1 MNPSPRT
8 RRAPSDPHTVGQW
21 VSDRAGREPEA
32 IAIIHEGRELS
43 YKELDEAS
51 GRLARWLLERGLASG
66 DRVGVLAQNRP
77 EQVVLLF
84 ACAKARL
91 IFFPLNLRLTN
102 EELAAQLQLVTPSVW
117 FVSAS
122 QLARVDDVLTSVSGA
137 PLELEATV
145 QALGEVEHVE
155 FPPARA
161 DDGLAIIATSGTTGR
176 PKGVLL
182 THANFFWTN
191 LSLDLVVPITRE
203 DVVLQVLPQFHVGG
217 WNVQPMLAWWKG
229 ATVVLKSS
237 FDPAA
242 VLAVIA
248 ERRVTTMAG
257 VPTTYQMIGQH
268 ADFAGADLSSLRAV
282 VVGGAA
288 MPYAL
293 VEQWHARGVALYQG
307 YGLTES
313 APNVFCL
320 DDADALSHPC
330 SVGRPYPYVD
340 VALLDRGGDQVID
353 GPGQGE
359 LLVRGPSVFP
369 GYWCDP
375 AATAAAVIDG
385 WLRTGDVAARD
396 TDGYYRIVGRAKEM
410 FVTGGEN
417 VYPVEV
423 ENVITS
429 FDGVINAAV
438 VSVADV
444 KWGESGVAFVE
455 CAGRDTFDV
464 DALAAHCHTRL
475 AGYKVPVRFEVVAEL
490 PRTAVGKI
498 DKSALRARANRRPQG
513 LDPSVPRSH
522 RLLKR

>member
-1 MNPSPRT
+1 M
-8 RRAPSDPHTVGQW
+8 SDPHAVGRW
-21 VSDRAGREPEA
+21 VSDRARLHPEKIA
-32 IAIIHEGRELS
+32 IACGEHELS
-43 YKELDEAS
+43 YLELDTAS
-51 GRLARWLLERGLASG
+51 SRLAGWLLARGLAPG
-66 DRVGVLAQNRP
+66 ERVAVLAENRF

-84 ACAKARL
+84 ACAKAGL
-91 IFFPLNLRLTN
+91 IFFPMNVRLTN
-102 EELAAQLQLVTPSVW
+102 EELAAQLELMAPGAW
-117 FVSAS
+117 FVSSAQS
-122 QLARVDDVLTSVSGA
+122 PRVDDVVTSVSGA
-137 PLELEATV
+137 PLDLEATLKELTQV
-145 QALGEVEHVE
+145 DGVEL
-155 FPPARA
+155 PPVRA

-191 LSLDLVVPITRE
+191 LSLDLVAPITHE
-203 DVVLQVLPQFHVGG
+203 DVVLQVLPQFHIGG

-229 ATVVLKSS
+229 ATVVLESA
-237 FDPAA
+237 FDPRRT
-242 VLAVIA
+242 LALIK

-257 VPTTYQMIGQH
+257 VPTTYQMISQH
-268 ADFAGADLSSLRAV
+268 SDFEHSDLSSLRSV

-288 MPYAL
+288 MPYTL

-330 SVGRPYPYVD
+330 SVGRPYPYVEA
-340 VALLDRGGDQVID
+340 ALFDRAREEFID

-369 GYWCDP
+369 GYWRDLD
-375 AATAAAVIDG
+375 ATAAVMHEG

-396 TDGYYRIVGRAKEM
+396 RDGYYRIVGRAKEM

-429 FDGVINAAV
+429 FDGVVSAAV
-438 VSVADV
+438 VSVADAT
-444 KWGESGVAFVE
+444 WGESGVAFVE
-455 CAGRDTFDV
+455 CAFDDSIDV
-464 DALAAHCHTRL
+464 VALAAHCRTRL
-475 AGYKVPVRFEVVAEL
+475 AGYKVPVRFVVVAEL
-490 PRTAVGKI
+490 PRNAVGKI
-498 DKSALRARANRRPQG
+498 DKSALRAQARAANRAG
-513 LDPSVPRSH
+513 PSVHPIPENVDS
-522 RLLKR
+522 